1 MKILHGFHLFKRLFE
16 RTTMNKVFASPEQA
30 VADIRDGATI
40 AIAGFSVAHRFA
52 TSLILALREKGTKE
66 LCLVCN
72 SLGDPGATRGQIL
85 AENKQVKKLIAAFSV
100 RPGTPTA
107 SEEQIAAGE
116 MAVELV
122 PQGILVERCRA
133 GGAGIAAFYSPTSVG
148 TALTEGR
155 EIRDFD
161 GKPHVLEHAIRVD
174 YAFLRGYR
182 ADRLGN
188 VQFRGGSQNFNPSFA
203 KAARVAIV
211 EVDEIVEPGGIP
223 PELVDLPGIFVSRVV
238 KTTQE
243 FDLWRRP
250 ERRPSDQPRLYNGK
264 PGLTRAGI
272 AKRAA
277 ALVKD
282 GTYVNL
288 GVGIPTMVSNYLVDR
303 DVILHAENGV
313 LGYGHMVTEEK
324 EIDPDI
330 YNAAGQFVSLK
341 PGASFF
347 DSVTSFEMA
356 RGGRID
362 TVILG
367 AYEVDQSGSVANWS
381 TADAK
386 RGGIGGAMDL
396 LSGKGELIIVM
407 EHRDSKGRPKLRRTC
422 TYPLTGK
429 GCVNYV
435 VTDLALLRRHDGRFI
450 LDEVAPGFTP
460 REVLELTEMKI
471 AAGPDVRTME

>member
-1 MKILHGFHLFKRLFE
+1 MDKLYS
-16 RTTMNKVFASPEQA
+16 SPQHA
-30 VADIRDGATI
+30 IADIPDGATI
-40 AIAGFSVAHRFA
+40 AIAGFGVAHRFA
-52 TSLILALREKGTKE
+52 TSLILALRDRGTTE
-66 LCLVCN
+66 LTLVCN

-85 AENKQVKKLIAAFSV
+85 AENKQVKKLVAAFSI
-100 RPGTPTA
+100 RAGTPTA
-107 SEEQIAAGE
+107 SEAQIAAGE
-116 MAVELV
+116 MEVELV

-133 GGAGIAAFYSPTSVG
+133 GGAGIPAFYSPTSVD

-155 EIRDFD
+155 EIREFD
-161 GKPHVLEHAIRVD
+161 GKPHVLEHAIHVD

-182 ADRLGN
+182 GDRLGN
-188 VQFRGGSQNFNPSFA
+188 VQLRGGSQNFNPSFA

-211 EVDEIVEPGGIP
+211 EVDEIVEPGVIP
-223 PELVDLPGIFVSRVV
+223 PELVNLPGIFVSRIV
-238 KTTQE
+238 KTTE
-243 FDLWRRP
+243 TANAKAWRRP
-250 ERRPSDQPRLYNGK
+250 ERRPSDKPRPYNGK
-264 PGLTRAGI
+264 PALTRAAI

-277 ALVKD
+277 GLVKE

-288 GVGIPTMVSNYLVDR
+288 GVGIPTMVSNYLQGR

-313 LGYGHMVTEEK
+313 LGYGHMVSTDD

-330 YNAAGQFVSLK
+330 YNAAGQFVALK

-356 RGGRID
+356 RGGWID

-367 AYEVDQSGSVANWS
+367 AYEVDQHGNVANWS
-381 TADAK
+381 TTDAR

-396 LSGKGELIIVM
+396 LSGKGQLIIVM
-407 EHRDSKGRPKLRRTC
+407 EHTDSKGRAKLRREC

-429 GCVNYV
+429 ACVDYV
-435 VTDLALLRRHDGRFI
+435 VTDLALLRWDKDRFI

-460 REVLELTEMKI
+460 QEVIALSEMQI
-471 AAGPDVRTME
+471 TAAPDVKFME

>member
-1 MKILHGFHLFKRLFE
+1 
-16 RTTMNKVFASPEQA
+16 
-30 VADIRDGATI
+30 
-40 AIAGFSVAHRFA
+40 
-52 TSLILALREKGTKE
+52 
-66 LCLVCN
+66 
-72 SLGDPGATRGQIL
+72 
-85 AENKQVKKLIAAFSV
+85 
-100 RPGTPTA
+100 
-107 SEEQIAAGE
+107 
-116 MAVELV
+116 
-122 PQGILVERCRA
+122 
-133 GGAGIAAFYSPTSVG
+133 VG
-148 TALTEGR
+148 TDIANGKETR
-155 EIRDFD
+155 VFD
-161 GKPHVLEHAIRVD
+161 GKTHVLEHAIHVD

-211 EVDEIVEPGGIP
+211 EVDEIVEAGAIP
-223 PELVDLPGIFVSRVV
+223 PELIDLPGIFVSRII
-238 KTTQE
+238 KTTQVV
-243 FDLWRRP
+243 DGKAWRRP
-250 ERRPSDQPRLYNGK
+250 ERRPSDKPRLYNGK
-264 PGLTRAGI
+264 PALTRAGI

-288 GVGIPTMVSNYLVDR
+288 GVGIPTMVSNYLQSR

-313 LGYGHMVTEEK
+313 LGYGEMVTGDDV
-324 EIDPDI
+324 DPDI

-367 AYEVDQSGSVANWS
+367 AYEVDQTGSVANWS
-381 TADAK
+381 TSDAK

-396 LSGKGELIIVM
+396 LSGRGDLIIVM
-407 EHRDSKGRPKLRRTC
+407 EHADSKGRAKVKKKC
-422 TYPLTGK
+422 AYPLTGK

-435 VTDLALLRRHDGRFI
+435 VTDLALLHWQDGRFV
-450 LDEVAPGFTP
+450 LEEVAPGFTAE
-460 REVLELTEMKI
+460 EVMKLGEMEMTP
-471 AAGPDVRTME
+471 AANVKNME

>member
-1 MKILHGFHLFKRLFE
+1 
-16 RTTMNKVFASPEQA
+16 MNKIFASPEQA
-30 VADIRDGATI
+30 IADIRDGATI
-40 AIAGFSVAHRFA
+40 AIAGFSVGHRFA
-52 TSLILALREKGTKE
+52 TSLILALREKGTKD

-107 SEEQIAAGE
+107 SENQIVAGE

-133 GGAGIAAFYSPTSVG
+133 GGAGIPAFYSPTSVG

-161 GKPHVLEHAIRVD
+161 GKPHVLEQAIRVD

-211 EVDEIVEPGGIP
+211 EVDEIVEPGAIP
-223 PELVDLPGIFVSRVV
+223 PELVNLPGIFVSRVV
-238 KTTQE
+238 KTTQK

-250 ERRPSDQPRLYNGK
+250 ERRPSDKPRLYNGK

-288 GVGIPTMVSNYLVDR
+288 GVGIPTMVSNYLVER

-313 LGYGHMVTEEK
+313 LGYGEMVTGEN

-367 AYEVDQSGSVANWS
+367 AYEVDQTGSVANWS

-396 LSGKGELIIVM
+396 LSGSGELIIVM
-407 EHRDSKGRPKLRRTC
+407 EHSDSKGRPKLRRTC

-435 VTDLALLRRHDGRFI
+435 VTDLALLRWHAGRFV

-460 REVLELTEMKI
+460 REVLELAEMEI

>member
-1 MKILHGFHLFKRLFE
+1 MD
-16 RTTMNKVFASPEQA
+16 KVIASPAQA
-30 VADIRDGATI
+30 IADIQDGASI

-52 TSLILALREKGTKE
+52 TSLILALREKGTRE
-66 LCLVCN
+66 LTLVCN

-85 AENKQVKKLIAAFSV
+85 AENNQVKRLIAAFSV

-107 SEEQIAAGE
+107 SEAQIAAGE
-116 MAVELV
+116 MEIELV

-133 GGAGIAAFYSPTSVG
+133 GGAGIPAFYSPTSVG
-148 TALTEGR
+148 TDLVHGR
-155 EIRDFD
+155 EIREFD
-161 GKPHVLEHAIRVD
+161 GKPHVLERAIRVD
-174 YAFLRGYR
+174 YAFLRGHR

-188 VQFRGGSQNFNPSFA
+188 VQFRGGSQNFNPAFA

-238 KTTQE
+238 KTTQK

-272 AKRAA
+272 AKNAA
-277 ALVKD
+277 RLVKD
-282 GTYVNL
+282 GSYVNL

-313 LGYGHMVTEEK
+313 LGYGHMMREGDDV
-324 EIDPDI
+324 DPDI
-330 YNAAGQFVSLK
+330 YNAAGQYVALK

-367 AYEVDQSGSVANWS
+367 AYEVDQTASVANWS

-396 LSGKGELIIVM
+396 LSGKGDLVIVM
-407 EHRDSKGRPKLRRTC
+407 EHTDSKGRPKLRKRC

-429 GCVNYV
+429 GCVTFV
-435 VTDLALLRRHDGRFI
+435 VTDLALLRWDGRRFV

-460 REVLELTEMKI
+460 QEVAALTEMEI
-471 AAGPDVRTME
+471 AVAPDVRTMK

>member
-1 MKILHGFHLFKRLFE
+1 MDK
-16 RTTMNKVFASPEQA
+16 TVASPQQA
-30 VADIRDGATI
+30 VADVSEGATV
-40 AIAGFSVAHRFA
+40 AIAGFSVGHRFA
-52 TSLILALREKGTKE
+52 NSLILALRDKGTKN
-66 LCLVCN
+66 LTLVCN

-85 AENKQVKKLIAAFSV
+85 AENNQVKKLIAAFSV

-107 SEEQIAAGE
+107 SEEQIANGKME
-116 MAVELV
+116 VELV

-133 GGAGIAAFYSPTSVG
+133 GGAGIPAFYSPTSVG
-148 TALTEGR
+148 TDLVKGKELREFNGR
-155 EIRDFD
+155 QY
-161 GKPHVLEHAIRVD
+161 VLESAIHVD
-174 YAFLRGYR
+174 YALLRGYR

-211 EVDEIVEPGGIP
+211 EVDEIVEPGEIA
-223 PELVDLPGIFVSRVV
+223 PELIDLPGIFVSRVV
-238 KTTQE
+238 KTTQK
-243 FDLWRRP
+243 FDLWKRP
-250 ERRPSDQPRLYNGK
+250 ERRPSDKPRLYNGK
-264 PGLTRAGI
+264 AALTRAGI
-272 AKRAA
+272 AKNAA
-277 ALVKD
+277 QLVRD

-288 GVGIPTMVSNYLVDR
+288 GVGIPTMVSNYLVGR

-313 LGYGHMVTEEK
+313 LGYGRMVSEEG

-330 YNAAGQFVSLK
+330 YNAAGQFVALK

-367 AYEVDQSGSVANWS
+367 AYEVDQTGSVANWS

-396 LSGKGELIIVM
+396 LSGKGDLIIVM
-407 EHRDSKGRPKLRRTC
+407 EHTDSKGRPKLRRQC

-429 GCVNYV
+429 GCVSYV
-435 VTDLALLRRHDGRFI
+435 VTDLAVLRWDRNRFV
-450 LDEVAPGFTP
+450 LDQVAPGFTP
-460 REVLELTEMKI
+460 EEVIQLTEMEI
-471 AAGPDVRTME
+471 AAGPNVRAMQ

>member
-1 MKILHGFHLFKRLFE
+1 MDKI
-16 RTTMNKVFASPEQA
+16 FASPEHA
-30 VADIRDGATI
+30 TADIPDGATI
-40 AIAGFSVAHRFA
+40 AIAGFGVAHRFA
-52 TSLILALREKGTKE
+52 NSLILAVRDKGVKQLT
-66 LCLVCN
+66 LVCN

-85 AENKQVKKLIAAFSV
+85 AENKQLKKLIAAFSV

-107 SEEQIAAGE
+107 SEAQIAAGE
-116 MAVELV
+116 LEVELV

-133 GGAGIAAFYSPTSVG
+133 GGGGIPAFYSPTSVG
-148 TALTEGR
+148 TDLVKGR
-155 EIRDFD
+155 EIREFN
-161 GKPHVLEHAIRVD
+161 GKPHVLEYAIRVD
-174 YAFLRGYR
+174 YALLRGYR
-182 ADRLGN
+182 GDRLGN

-203 KAARVAIV
+203 KAARCAIV
-211 EVDEIVEPGGIP
+211 EVDEIVEPGVIP
-223 PELVDLPGIFVSRVV
+223 PELIDLPGIFVARVV
-238 KTTQE
+238 KTTQVT
-243 FDLWRRP
+243 DGKAWRRP
-250 ERRPSDQPRLYNGK
+250 ERRPSDKPRLYNDK
-264 PGLTRAGI
+264 PALTRAGI

-277 ALVKD
+277 ALVKE

-288 GVGIPTMVSNYLVDR
+288 GVGIPTMVSNHLQGR

-313 LGYGHMVTEEK
+313 LGYGRMVSEEH

-330 YNAAGQFVSLK
+330 YNAAGQFVALT

-356 RGGRID
+356 RGGWID

-367 AYEVDQSGSVANWS
+367 AYEVDEAANVANWS

-396 LSGKGELIIVM
+396 LSGKGQLIIVM
-407 EHRDSKGRPKLRRTC
+407 EHTDSKGRPKLRKQC

-429 GCVNYV
+429 GCVSYV
-435 VTDLALLRRHDGRFI
+435 VTDLALLRWDGKQFI

-460 REVLELTEMKI
+460 EEVIALTEMQI
-471 AAGPDVRTME
+471 TAAPNVKTME

>member
-1 MKILHGFHLFKRLFE
+1 
-16 RTTMNKVFASPEQA
+16 MNKVFESPAQA
-30 VADIRDGATI
+30 IADISDGATI
-40 AIAGFSVAHRFA
+40 AIAGFSVGHRFA
-52 TSLILALREKGTKE
+52 TSLILALRDQGTKE

-85 AENKQVKKLIAAFSV
+85 AENKQVRKLIAAFSV

-107 SEEQIAAGE
+107 SEDQIVAGE
-116 MAVELV
+116 MEVELV

-133 GGAGIAAFYSPTSVG
+133 GGAGIPAFYSPTSVG
-148 TALTEGR
+148 TDLVEGR
-155 EIRDFD
+155 EIREFD
-161 GKPHVLEHAIRVD
+161 GKPHVLEKAIHVD

-211 EVDEIVEPGGIP
+211 EVDEIVEPGAIP
-223 PELVDLPGIFVSRVV
+223 PELINLPGIFVSRVV
-238 KTTQE
+238 RTTE
-243 FDLWRRP
+243 KFDLWRRP
-250 ERRPSDQPRLYNGK
+250 ERRPSDKPRLYNGK

-277 ALVKD
+277 ALVRD

-288 GVGIPTMVSNYLVDR
+288 GVGIPTMVSNYLVER

-313 LGYGHMVTEEK
+313 LGYGHMVSDEK
-324 EIDPDI
+324 DIDPDT
-330 YNAAGQFVSLK
+330 YNAAGQFVALK

-367 AYEVDQSGSVANWS
+367 AYEVDESGSVANWS

-396 LSGKGELIIVM
+396 LSGKGDLIIVM
-407 EHRDSKGRPKLRRTC
+407 EHADSKGRPKLRKKC
-422 TYPLTGK
+422 TYPLTGRS
-429 GCVNYV
+429 CVSYV
-435 VTDLALLRRHDGRFI
+435 VTDLALLRWHGGRFV

-460 REVLELTEMKI
+460 QEVVALTEMQV
-471 AAGPDVRTME
+471 AVGTNVGPME

>member
-1 MKILHGFHLFKRLFE
+1 MD
-16 RTTMNKVFASPEQA
+16 KVFASPEQA
-30 VADIRDGATI
+30 VADIPDGATI

-52 TSLILALREKGTKE
+52 ASLIIALREKGTKQ
-66 LCLVCN
+66 LTLVCN

-85 AENKQVKKLIAAFSV
+85 AENRQVKKLIAAFSV

-107 SEEQIAAGE
+107 SEAQIGAGE
-116 MAVELV
+116 MEVELV

-133 GGAGIAAFYSPTSVG
+133 GGAGIPAFYSPTSVG
-148 TALTEGR
+148 TDLVKNR
-155 EIRDFD
+155 EIREFG
-161 GKPHVLEHAIRVD
+161 GKPHVLEHAIHVD
-174 YAFLRGYR
+174 YAFLRGHR

-211 EVDEIVEPGGIP
+211 EVDEIVEPGAIA
-223 PELVDLPGIFVSRVV
+223 PELIDLPGIFVSRVV
-238 KTTQE
+238 KTTQKFE
-243 FDLWRRP
+243 LWLRP
-250 ERRPSDQPRLYNGK
+250 ERRPADQPRLYNGK
-264 PGLTRAGI
+264 PGLTRQGI
-272 AKRAA
+272 AKNAA
-277 ALVKD
+277 RLVRD

-313 LGYGHMVTEEK
+313 LGYGRMLSEGKDV
-324 EIDPDI
+324 DPDI
-330 YNAAGQFVSLK
+330 YNAAGQYVALK

-367 AYEVDQSGSVANWS
+367 AYEVDETGSVANWS

-396 LSGKGELIIVM
+396 LSGKGDLVIVM
-407 EHRDSKGRPKLRRTC
+407 EHTDSKGRPKLRKRC

-429 GCVNYV
+429 GCVTYV
-435 VTDLALLRRHDGRFI
+435 VTDLALLRWDGKRFV
-450 LDEVAPGFTP
+450 LDAAAPGFTP
-460 REVLELTEMKI
+460 QEVIALTEMEI
-471 AAGPDVRTME
+471 AVAPEVRAMA

>member
-1 MKILHGFHLFKRLFE
+1 MD
-16 RTTMNKVFASPEQA
+16 KVFASPEQA
-30 VADIRDGATI
+30 IADLSDGATI
-40 AIAGFSVAHRFA
+40 AIAGFGVAHRFA
-52 TSLILALREKGTKE
+52 TSLIIALRDKGTRD
-66 LCLVCN
+66 LCIVCN

-107 SEEQIAAGE
+107 SEEQVASGE

-133 GGAGIAAFYSPTSVG
+133 GGAGIPAFYSPTSVG
-148 TALTEGR
+148 TAIAEGK
-155 EIRDFD
+155 EIREFD
-161 GKPHVLEHAIRVD
+161 GRPHVLEHAIHVD

-223 PELVDLPGIFVSRVV
+223 PELIDLPGIFVSRVV
-238 KTTQE
+238 KTTQAV
-243 FDLWRRP
+243 DGKAWRRP
-250 ERRPSDQPRLYNGK
+250 ERRPSDKPRLYNGK
-264 PGLTRAGI
+264 PALTRAGI

-288 GVGIPTMVSNYLVDR
+288 GVGIPTMVSNYLQSR
-303 DVILHAENGV
+303 DVILHAENGM
-313 LGYGHMVTEEK
+313 LGYGEMVSDEN

-356 RGGRID
+356 RGSRID

-367 AYEVDQSGSVANWS
+367 AYEVDRHGSVANWS
-381 TADAK
+381 TSDAQ
-386 RGGIGGAMDL
+386 RGAIGGAMDL
-396 LSGKGELIIVM
+396 LAGNADLIIVM
-407 EHRDSKGRPKLRRTC
+407 EHTDSKGRPKLRREC
-422 TYPLTGK
+422 TYPLTGEA
-429 GCVNYV
+429 CVNYV
-435 VTDLALLRRHDGRFI
+435 VTDLALLHWQDGRFV
-450 LDEVAPGFTP
+450 LQEVAPGFTA
-460 REVLELTEMKI
+460 REVMELTEMPL
-471 AAGPDVRTME
+471 AAAPEVGIMV

>member
-1 MKILHGFHLFKRLFE
+1 MDKIYS
-16 RTTMNKVFASPEQA
+16 SPEHA
-30 VADIRDGATI
+30 IADISDGATI
-40 AIAGFSVAHRFA
+40 AIAGFSVGHRFA
-52 TSLILALREKGTKE
+52 TSLIIALRDRGTKN
-66 LCLVCN
+66 LTLVCN

-85 AENKQVKKLIAAFSV
+85 AENNQVKKLVAAFSI
-100 RPGTPTA
+100 RAGTPTA
-107 SEEQIAAGE
+107 SEEQIAAGKME
-116 MAVELV
+116 VELV

-133 GGAGIAAFYSPTSVG
+133 GGAGIPAFYSPTSVG

-155 EIRDFD
+155 EIREFD
-161 GKPHVLEHAIRVD
+161 GKPHVLEYAIHVD

-188 VQFRGGSQNFNPSFA
+188 VQLRGGSQNFNPSFA

-211 EVDEIVEPGGIP
+211 EVDEIVEPGTIP
-223 PELVDLPGIFVSRVV
+223 PELINLPGIFVSRIV
-238 KTTQE
+238 KTTQVA
-243 FDLWRRP
+243 DGKAWRRP
-250 ERRPSDQPRLYNGK
+250 ERRPSDKPRLYNGK
-264 PGLTRAGI
+264 PALTRAGI

-277 ALVKD
+277 GLVKE

-288 GVGIPTMVSNYLVDR
+288 GVGIPTMVSNHLQGR

-313 LGYGHMVTEEK
+313 LGYGHMVTTDE

-330 YNAAGQFVSLK
+330 YNAAGQFVALK

-356 RGGRID
+356 RGGWID

-367 AYEVDQSGSVANWS
+367 AYEVDQHGNVANWS
-381 TADAK
+381 TTDAK

-396 LSGKGELIIVM
+396 LSGRGDLIIVM
-407 EHRDSKGRPKLRRTC
+407 EHSDSKGRPKLRREC

-429 GCVNYV
+429 ACVSYV
-435 VTDLALLRRHDGRFI
+435 VTDLALLRWDKDRFV
-450 LDEVAPGFTP
+450 LDEVAPGFTVQ
-460 REVLELTEMKI
+460 EVIELTEMPI
-471 AAGPDVRTME
+471 AAAPDVKVMQ

>member
-1 MKILHGFHLFKRLFE
+1 
-16 RTTMNKVFASPEQA
+16 MNKVFASPEQA
-30 VADIRDGATI
+30 VADIPDGATV
-40 AIAGFSVAHRFA
+40 AIAGFSVGHRFA
-52 TSLILALREKGTKE
+52 TSLILALRDRGTKD

-72 SLGDPGATRGQIL
+72 SLGDPGALRGQIL
-85 AENKQVKKLIAAFSV
+85 AENRQVRKLVAAFSV

-107 SEEQIAAGE
+107 SEAQIAAGE
-116 MAVELV
+116 MEVELV

-133 GGAGIAAFYSPTSVG
+133 GGAGIPAFYSPTGVG
-148 TALTEGR
+148 TALAEGR
-155 EIRDFD
+155 EIRVFD

-211 EVDEIVEPGGIP
+211 EVDEIVEPGAIA

-238 KTTQE
+238 KTTQK

-250 ERRPSDQPRLYNGK
+250 ERRPSDKPRLYHGK

-303 DVILHAENGV
+303 DVVLHAENGV
-313 LGYGHMVTEEK
+313 LGYGHMVAEEK

-367 AYEVDQSGSVANWS
+367 AYEVDETGSVANWS

-396 LSGKGELIIVM
+396 LSGRSGLIIVM
-407 EHRDSKGRPKLRRTC
+407 EHCDSKGRPKLRRRC

-429 GCVNYV
+429 TCVSYV
-435 VTDLALLRRHDGRFI
+435 VTDLALLRWHEGRFV
-450 LDEVAPGFTP
+450 LDEIAPGFAP
-460 REVLELTEMKI
+460 REVLELAEMEI
-471 AAGPDVRTME
+471 AVAPDVRVMS

>member
-1 MKILHGFHLFKRLFE
+1 MD
-16 RTTMNKVFASPEQA
+16 KVYQSPQQA
-30 VADIRDGATI
+30 IADVPDGATI
-40 AIAGFSVAHRFA
+40 AIAGFSVGHRFA
-52 TSLILALREKGTKE
+52 TSLIVALRDQGTKN
-66 LCLVCN
+66 LTVVCN
-72 SLGDPGATRGQIL
+72 SLGDPHAERGQIL
-85 AENKQVKKLIAAFSV
+85 AENRQIRKLVAAFSV
-100 RPGTPTA
+100 RAGTPTA
-107 SEEQIAAGE
+107 SEDQIAAGE
-116 MAVELV
+116 MEVELV

-133 GGAGIAAFYSPTSVG
+133 GGAGIPAFYSPTGVG
-148 TALTEGR
+148 TVLAEGR
-155 EIRDFD
+155 EIREFD
-161 GKPHVLEHAIRVD
+161 GRRHVLEHAIRVD

-203 KAARVAIV
+203 KCARVAIV
-211 EVDEIVEPGGIP
+211 EVDEIVEPGAIP
-223 PELVDLPGIFVSRVV
+223 PELVDLPGIFVSRIVQ
-238 KTTQE
+238 TRQTQNPKA
-243 FDLWRRP
+243 WRRP
-250 ERRPSDQPRLYNGK
+250 ERRAADQPRLYNGK
-264 PGLTRAGI
+264 PALTRAGI

-288 GVGIPTMVSNYLVDR
+288 GVGIPTMVSNYLQGR

-313 LGYGHMVTEEK
+313 LGYGRMVTRDE

-330 YNAAGQFVSLK
+330 YNAAGQFVALE

-367 AYEVDQSGSVANWS
+367 AYEVDETGSVANWS

-396 LSGKGELIIVM
+396 LSGESELIVVM
-407 EHRDSKGRPKLRRTC
+407 EHTDSKGRPKLRRKC
-422 TYPLTGK
+422 TYPLTARQ
-429 GCVNYV
+429 CVTYV
-435 VTDLALLRRHDGRFI
+435 VTDLALLRWDGSRFV
-450 LDEVAPGFTP
+450 LDEVAPGFTAQ
-460 REVLELTEMKI
+460 EVIDLTEMKLI
-471 AAGPDVRTME
+471 PASRVGTMA

>member
-1 MKILHGFHLFKRLFE
+1 
-16 RTTMNKVFASPEQA
+16 MNKVFDSPRQA
-30 VADIRDGATI
+30 ISDIPDGATI
-40 AIAGFSVAHRFA
+40 AIAGFSVGHRFA
-52 TSLILALREKGTKE
+52 TSLILALRDQGTKN

-85 AENKQVKKLIAAFSV
+85 AENGQVRKLIAAFSV

-107 SEEQIAAGE
+107 SEDQITAGTME
-116 MAVELV
+116 VELV

-133 GGAGIAAFYSPTSVG
+133 GGAGIPAFYSPTAVG
-148 TALTEGR
+148 TELAEGR
-155 EIRDFD
+155 ELREFG
-161 GKPHVLEHAIRVD
+161 GKTHVLEHAIRVD
-174 YAFLRGYR
+174 YAFLRGHR

-211 EVDEIVEPGGIP
+211 EVDEIVEPGAIP

-238 KTTQE
+238 KSTEQ
-243 FDLWRRP
+243 FNLWRRP
-250 ERRPSDQPRLYNGK
+250 ERRPSDKPRLYHGK

-277 ALVKD
+277 GLVKD

-288 GVGIPTMVSNYLVDR
+288 GVGIPTMVSNYLVER

-313 LGYGHMVTEEK
+313 LGYGRMVSDER

-330 YNAAGQFVSLK
+330 YNAAGQFVALR

-396 LSGKGELIIVM
+396 LSGKGDLIIVM
-407 EHRDSKGRPKLRRTC
+407 EHTDSKGRPKLRKQC
-422 TYPLTGK
+422 TYPLTGR
-429 GCVNYV
+429 GCVTWV
-435 VTDLALLRRHDGRFI
+435 VTDLALLRWDGKRFV
-450 LDEVAPGFTP
+450 LDEVAPGFTAE
-460 REVLELTEMKI
+460 EVTALAEMEIVI
-471 AAGPDVRTME
+471 AQSVRPMQ

>member
-1 MKILHGFHLFKRLFE
+1 
-16 RTTMNKVFASPEQA
+16 
-30 VADIRDGATI
+30 
-40 AIAGFSVAHRFA
+40 
-52 TSLILALREKGTKE
+52 
-66 LCLVCN
+66 
-72 SLGDPGATRGQIL
+72 
-85 AENKQVKKLIAAFSV
+85 
-100 RPGTPTA
+100 
-107 SEEQIAAGE
+107 

-133 GGAGIAAFYSPTSVG
+133 GGAGIPAFYSPTSVG
-148 TALTEGR
+148 TALAEGR
-155 EIRDFD
+155 EIREFD
-161 GKPHVLEHAIRVD
+161 GKPHVLEQAIHVD

-182 ADRLGN
+182 ADLLGN

-211 EVDEIVEPGGIP
+211 EVDEIVEPGVIP
-223 PELVDLPGIFVSRVV
+223 PELINLPGIFVSRVV
-238 KTTQE
+238 KTTE
-243 FDLWRRP
+243 KFDLWRRP
-250 ERRPSDQPRLYNGK
+250 ERRPSDKPRLYNGK

-272 AKRAA
+272 AKNAA
-277 ALVKD
+277 RLVRD

-288 GVGIPTMVSNYLVDR
+288 GVGIPTMVSNYLVER

-313 LGYGHMVTEEK
+313 LGYGRMLSEEH
-324 EIDPDI
+324 EVDPDI
-330 YNAAGQFVSLK
+330 YNAAGQFVALK

-367 AYEVDQSGSVANWS
+367 AYEVDQTGSVANWS

-396 LSGKGELIIVM
+396 LSGKGDLIIVM
-407 EHRDSKGRPKLRRTC
+407 EHSDSKGRPKLRKKC

-429 GCVNYV
+429 GCVSYV
-435 VTDLALLRRHDGRFI
+435 VTDLALLRWHDGRFV
-450 LDEVAPGFTP
+450 LDEAAPGFTP
-460 REVLELTEMKI
+460 REVVELTEMEI
-471 AAGPDVRTME
+471 AVGPAVRAME

>member
-1 MKILHGFHLFKRLFE
+1 MD
-16 RTTMNKVFASPEQA
+16 KVFASPEQA
-30 VADIRDGATI
+30 VADIADGATV
-40 AIAGFSVAHRFA
+40 AIAGFGVAHRFA
-52 TSLILALREKGTKE
+52 NSLILALRDKGTRN

-116 MAVELV
+116 LEVELV

-133 GGAGIAAFYSPTSVG
+133 GGAGIPAFYSPTSVG
-148 TALTEGR
+148 TAIAQGKEVR
-155 EIRDFD
+155 VFD
-161 GKPHVLEHAIRVD
+161 GKPHVLEHAIHVD
-174 YAFLRGYR
+174 YALLRGHR

-203 KAARVAIV
+203 KAAKVAIV
-211 EVDEIVEPGGIP
+211 EVDEIVEPGAIP
-223 PELVDLPGIFVSRVV
+223 PELIDLPGIFVSRVV
-238 KTTQE
+238 KTTQIV
-243 FDLWRRP
+243 DGKAWRRP
-250 ERRPSDQPRLYNGK
+250 ERRPSDKPRLYNGK
-264 PGLTRAGI
+264 PALTRQHI
-272 AKRAA
+272 AKNAA
-277 ALVKD
+277 RLVRE

-288 GVGIPTMVSNYLVDR
+288 GVGIPTMVSNYLEGR

-313 LGYGHMVTEEK
+313 LGYGEMVSTEDA
-324 EIDPDI
+324 IDPDI

-367 AYEVDQSGSVANWS
+367 AYEVDRSGSVANWS
-381 TADAK
+381 TKDAL

-396 LSGKGELIIVM
+396 LSGHGDLIIVM
-407 EHRDSKGRPKLRRTC
+407 EHTDSKGRPKLRREC
-422 TYPLTGK
+422 TYPLTGQA
-429 GCVNYV
+429 CVSYV
-435 VTDLALLRRHDGRFI
+435 VTDLALLRWERDRFV
-450 LDEVAPGFTP
+450 LAEVAPGFTP
-460 REVLELTEMKI
+460 REVQELTEMEL
-471 AAGPDVRTME
+471 ALAPDIGAMQ

>member
-1 MKILHGFHLFKRLFE
+1 VG
-16 RTTMNKVFASPEQA
+16 
-30 VADIRDGATI
+30 
-40 AIAGFSVAHRFA
+40 HRFA
-52 TSLILALREKGTKE
+52 TSLILALREKGTKD

-107 SEEQIAAGE
+107 SEDQIVAGE

-133 GGAGIAAFYSPTSVG
+133 GGAGIPAFYSPTSVG
-148 TALTEGR
+148 TVLAEDR
-155 EIRDFD
+155 EIRDFG
-161 GKPHVLEHAIRVD
+161 GKPHVLEQAIRVD

-211 EVDEIVEPGGIP
+211 EVDEIVEPGAIP
-223 PELVDLPGIFVSRVV
+223 PELVNLPGIFVSRVV
-238 KTTQE
+238 KTTQK

-250 ERRPSDQPRLYNGK
+250 ERRPSDKPRLYNGK

-288 GVGIPTMVSNYLVDR
+288 GVGIPTMVSNYLVER

-313 LGYGHMVTEEK
+313 LGYGEMVTGEN

-367 AYEVDQSGSVANWS
+367 AYEVDQTGSVANWS

-396 LSGKGELIIVM
+396 LSGSCELIIVM
-407 EHRDSKGRPKLRRTC
+407 EHSDSKGRPKLRRTC

-435 VTDLALLRRHDGRFI
+435 VTDLALLRWHAGRFV

-460 REVLELTEMKI
+460 REVLELAEMEI

>member
-1 MKILHGFHLFKRLFE
+1 MIRFRG
-16 RTTMNKVFASPEQA
+16 TAMNKIFASPEQA
-30 VADIRDGATI
+30 IADIPDGATI
-40 AIAGFSVAHRFA
+40 AIAGFSVGHRFA
-52 TSLILALREKGTKE
+52 TSLIIALRDQGTKE
-66 LCLVCN
+66 LCIVCN

-116 MAVELV
+116 MEVELV

-133 GGAGIAAFYSPTSVG
+133 GGAGIPAFYSPTSVG
-148 TALTEGR
+148 TELVKGR

-161 GKPHVLEHAIRVD
+161 GKPHVLERAIRVD

-203 KAARVAIV
+203 KAAHVAIV
-211 EVDEIVEPGGIP
+211 EVDEIVEPGAIP
-223 PELVDLPGIFVSRVV
+223 PNLVDLPGIFISRVV
-238 KTTQE
+238 KTTQKFE
-243 FDLWRRP
+243 LWRRP
-250 ERRPSDQPRLYNGK
+250 ERRPADKPRLYNGK

-272 AKRAA
+272 AKNAA
-277 ALVKD
+277 RLVKD
-282 GTYVNL
+282 GSYVNL
-288 GVGIPTMVSNYLVDR
+288 GVGIPTMVSNYLLDR

-313 LGYGHMVTEEK
+313 LGYGHMVTEEN

-356 RGGRID
+356 RGGRVD

-367 AYEVDQSGSVANWS
+367 AYEVDQTASVANWS

-396 LSGKGELIIVM
+396 LSGRGDLVIVM
-407 EHRDSKGRPKLRRTC
+407 EHSDSKGRPKLRKRC
-422 TYPLTGK
+422 TYPLTGT
-429 GCVNYV
+429 GCVTYV
-435 VTDLALLRRHDGRFI
+435 VTDLALLRWDGKRFM

-460 REVLELTEMKI
+460 QEVIALTEMEI
-471 AAGPDVRTME
+471 TAAPDVRAME

>member
-1 MKILHGFHLFKRLFE
+1 MD
-16 RTTMNKVFASPEQA
+16 KVVASPEQA
-30 VADIRDGATI
+30 IADIPDGATI

-52 TSLILALREKGTKE
+52 TSLILALRDKGTRE
-66 LCLVCN
+66 LCIVCN

-116 MAVELV
+116 MEVELV

-133 GGAGIAAFYSPTSVG
+133 GGAGIPAFYSPTSVG
-148 TALTEGR
+148 TELAKGR
-155 EIRDFD
+155 EHREFD
-161 GKPHVLEHAIRVD
+161 GKHHVLERAIRVD

-211 EVDEIVEPGGIP
+211 EVDEIVEPGEIP
-223 PELVDLPGIFVSRVV
+223 PGLVDLPGIFISRVV
-238 KTTQE
+238 KTTQKFE
-243 FDLWRRP
+243 LWRRP
-250 ERRPSDQPRLYNGK
+250 ERRPADKPRLYNGK

-272 AKRAA
+272 AMNAA
-277 ALVKD
+277 RLVKD
-282 GTYVNL
+282 GSYVNL
-288 GVGIPTMVSNYLVDR
+288 GVGIPTMVSNYLLDR

-313 LGYGHMVTEEK
+313 LGYGHMLTEEN

-356 RGGRID
+356 RGGRVD

-367 AYEVDQSGSVANWS
+367 AYEVDQTASVANWS

-396 LSGKGELIIVM
+396 LSGKGDLIIVM
-407 EHRDSKGRPKLRRTC
+407 EHSDSKGRPKLRKRC

-429 GCVNYV
+429 GCVTYV
-435 VTDLALLRRHDGRFI
+435 VTDLALLRWDGKRFV

-460 REVLELTEMKI
+460 QEVIALTEMEI
-471 AAGPDVRTME
+471 TAAPDVRAME